1 MSKPNPQVFQGVGN
15 FQQLPILLLSV
26 RRKFFPPKS
35 LLGALTCM
43 SSKLPQYTRFLR
55 ASSVGPKLEIR
66 VKHGVV
72 GLRPIFVGVLTP
84 AVF

>member
-26 RRKFFPPKS
+26 RRNFFPPKS

-72 GLRPIFVGVLTP
+72 GERPIFPGGS
-84 AVF
+84 